1 MQSAGPT
8 RGEQV
13 LETHSK
19 ISGTTIRDISQNGI
33 KLEINSSGQS
43 NGKYESN
50 DMSTTTVTM
59 KTDGSSE
66 WESKGI
72 QMTKDGEML
81 AVWGNGTGRPIGPTS
96 QSWEGELHVMT
107 QSPKLAWMNTAKFWI
122 EGSGDQAK
130 GESHARVYQ
139 TM

>member
-1 MQSAGPT
+1 MQTGKT
-8 RGEQV
+8 KGEEV

-19 ISGTTIRDISQNGI
+19 ITGTTIRDISQNGI
-33 KLEINSSGQS
+33 KLEINSNGQS
-43 NGKYESN
+43 KGKYESN

-59 KTDGSSE
+59 KTDGTSE

-72 QMTKDGEML
+72 QRTKDGHML
-81 AVWGNGTGRPIGPTS
+81 AVWGNGTGKSTGPTS
-96 QSWEGELHVMT
+96 QTWEGEMHIMT

-130 GESHARVYQ
+130 GESHAKIYR